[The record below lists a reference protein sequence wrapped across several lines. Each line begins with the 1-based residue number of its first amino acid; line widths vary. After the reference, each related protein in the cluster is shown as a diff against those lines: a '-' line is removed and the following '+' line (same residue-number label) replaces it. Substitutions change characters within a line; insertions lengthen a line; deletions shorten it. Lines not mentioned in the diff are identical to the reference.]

1 MTVSVAII
9 AMAGQADLRACLDAL
24 RAQVGAPE
32 LEIVAVY
39 EPHLPNM
46 DAVGADYPEIR
57 LLPNTGQQSPL
68 ELASI
73 AIRETQGARVLV
85 TKDYCRPTPQWAAQ
99 LLATLDED
107 CAAAG
112 GPVRLPDTDGPVSW
126 AFSYLDFFPYTGPN
140 AHSDSATLTVC
151 NAAYRRA
158 DLEALSLDWKS
169 HFQETAVN
177 EALKALRG
185 RPLRLNAAAP
195 VTMIRSMS
203 LQAALQERYA
213 LGRVFAAKRLEYA
226 SPRQRWVYRLGAPAL
241 PPLMMSRMAHQALR
255 DPQSRPV
262 FFRSL
267 APLSAMVLARAAG
280 EWLGYITGQ
289 PPGPS

>member
-24 RAQVGAPE
+24 RTQAGAPD
-32 LEIVAVY
+32 LDIVAVY

-46 DAVGADYPEIR
+46 DAVSADYPEVR

-73 AIRETQGARVLV
+73 AIRETRGARVLV
-85 TKDYCRPTPQWAAQ
+85 TKDYCRPAPDWAAQ

-112 GPVRLPDTDGPVSW
+112 GPVRLPDTGGAVSW
-126 AFSYLDFFPYTGPN
+126 AFSYLDFFPYTGRQEN
-140 AHSDSATLTVC
+140 TDAATLTVC

-177 EALKALRG
+177 EALKALRAQ
-185 RPLRLNAAAP
+185 PLRLNPQAP
-195 VTMIRSMS
+195 VTMVRDLS
-203 LQAALQERYA
+203 LQDALHERYA

-226 SPRQRWVYRLGAPAL
+226 SARQRWVYRLGAPAL
-241 PPLMMSRMAHQALR
+241 PPLMMSRMANKALR
-255 DPQSRPV
+255 DPESRPV
-262 FFRSL
+262 FLKSL

-280 EWLGYITGQ
+280 EWLGYVTGQ